1 MERTGVIIVAGGS
14 GSRAGGARPK
24 QFRFLGGMPV
34 LARTINT
41 FAAALPGAEIV
52 AVLPEQHIGFWKNLS
67 ARFDVAEHKIAAGGA
82 ERFHS
87 VRNGLAALTSD
98 PGLIAVQDGG
108 YAEVSGD
115 ALNAQDVCG
124 PSYAPAFSMSR
135 TDAEL
140 LKAAMNESGE
150 AAVTLDADSRVGKN
164 GTSYNIVGTIPGRD
178 TESMVLMSAHYDS
191 YFAGFQDDNA
201 AIALMMGIAKG
212 LIDSGYQP
220 EKTLVF
226 CAMAAEEWGVSNT
239 RYDWST
245 GAYEQVFTV
254 HPEWRGQ
261 VIADL
266 NFELPALAHGTR
278 ARIRSTYE
286 YVDFLEEFL
295 ENLPEL
301 TQGYPEET
309 RITAPIETWSDDFS
323 IAIAGIPSMVND
335 FTGGSFMET
344 HYHSQFDNDTYYDED
359 VYRLHHELFGL
370 LLMAIDR
377 TRVVPLNFAGTFQ
390 KAKEALDL
398 DWCARTEADG
408 ESLAQA
414 LDEAAELAQQV
425 YDRAAAI
432 NRGQEPGEDAGR
444 LERQLLNLFQQT
456 QDTFVR
462 IDWYGNVQ
470 FPQESLQQSLELLHG
485 AADSLTEGNLSAALR
500 KLYEIDNNRYAFLFE
515 QRVYRHFTQY
525 VFSQPKERLKWGYR
539 RIVGYINL
547 YATVKSLLEKKAK
560 GITDYTA
567 EAAFLQGAAAAQEG
581 AYRDL
586 VGSLNISVEEMKR
599 MLRDCL
605 PR

>member
-1 MERTGVIIVAGGS
+1 M
-14 GSRAGGARPK
+14 
-24 QFRFLGGMPV
+24 
-34 LARTINT
+34 
-41 FAAALPGAEIV
+41 
-52 AVLPEQHIGFWKNLS
+52 
-67 ARFDVAEHKIAAGGA
+67 
-82 ERFHS
+82 
-87 VRNGLAALTSD
+87 
-98 PGLIAVQDGG
+98 
-108 YAEVSGD
+108 
-115 ALNAQDVCG
+115 
-124 PSYAPAFSMSR
+124 
-135 TDAEL
+135 
-140 LKAAMNESGE
+140 
-150 AAVTLDADSRVGKN
+150 
-164 GTSYNIVGTIPGRD
+164 
-178 TESMVLMSAHYDS
+178 
-191 YFAGFQDDNA
+191 
-201 AIALMMGIAKG
+201 
-212 LIDSGYQP
+212 
-220 EKTLVF
+220 
-226 CAMAAEEWGVSNT
+226 
-239 RYDWST
+239 
-245 GAYEQVFTV
+245 
-254 HPEWRGQ
+254 
-261 VIADL
+261 
-266 NFELPALAHGTR
+266 
-278 ARIRSTYE
+278 
-286 YVDFLEEFL
+286 DFLEEFL

-414 LDEAAELAQQV
+414 LDEAAALAQRV

-444 LERQLLNLFQQT
+444 LERQLLDLFQRT

-462 IDWYGNVQ
+462 IDGYGNVQ

-485 AADSLTEGNLSAALR
+485 AADSLAAGNLSAALR

-547 YATVKSLLEKKAK
+547 YATVKSLLEKKAR

-605 PR
+605 PG

>member
-1 MERTGVIIVAGGS
+1 
-14 GSRAGGARPK
+14 
-24 QFRFLGGMPV
+24 
-34 LARTINT
+34 
-41 FAAALPGAEIV
+41 
-52 AVLPEQHIGFWKNLS
+52 
-67 ARFDVAEHKIAAGGA
+67 
-82 ERFHS
+82 
-87 VRNGLAALTSD
+87 
-98 PGLIAVQDGG
+98 
-108 YAEVSGD
+108 
-115 ALNAQDVCG
+115 
-124 PSYAPAFSMSR
+124 
-135 TDAEL
+135 
-140 LKAAMNESGE
+140 
-150 AAVTLDADSRVGKN
+150 
-164 GTSYNIVGTIPGRD
+164 
-178 TESMVLMSAHYDS
+178 
-191 YFAGFQDDNA
+191 
-201 AIALMMGIAKG
+201 
-212 LIDSGYQP
+212 
-220 EKTLVF
+220 
-226 CAMAAEEWGVSNT
+226 
-239 RYDWST
+239 
-245 GAYEQVFTV
+245 
-254 HPEWRGQ
+254 
-261 VIADL
+261 
-266 NFELPALAHGTR
+266 
-278 ARIRSTYE
+278 
-286 YVDFLEEFL
+286 
-295 ENLPEL
+295 
-301 TQGYPEET
+301 
-309 RITAPIETWSDDFS
+309 
-323 IAIAGIPSMVND
+323 MVND

-414 LDEAAELAQQV
+414 LDEAAALAQRV

-432 NRGQEPGEDAGR
+432 NRGQAPGEDAGR

-485 AADSLTEGNLSAALR
+485 AADSLAAGNLSAALR

>member
-1 MERTGVIIVAGGS
+1 M
-14 GSRAGGARPK
+14 
-24 QFRFLGGMPV
+24 
-34 LARTINT
+34 
-41 FAAALPGAEIV
+41 
-52 AVLPEQHIGFWKNLS
+52 
-67 ARFDVAEHKIAAGGA
+67 
-82 ERFHS
+82 
-87 VRNGLAALTSD
+87 
-98 PGLIAVQDGG
+98 
-108 YAEVSGD
+108 
-115 ALNAQDVCG
+115 
-124 PSYAPAFSMSR
+124 
-135 TDAEL
+135 
-140 LKAAMNESGE
+140 
-150 AAVTLDADSRVGKN
+150 
-164 GTSYNIVGTIPGRD
+164 
-178 TESMVLMSAHYDS
+178 
-191 YFAGFQDDNA
+191 
-201 AIALMMGIAKG
+201 
-212 LIDSGYQP
+212 
-220 EKTLVF
+220 
-226 CAMAAEEWGVSNT
+226 
-239 RYDWST
+239 
-245 GAYEQVFTV
+245 
-254 HPEWRGQ
+254 
-261 VIADL
+261 
-266 NFELPALAHGTR
+266 
-278 ARIRSTYE
+278 
-286 YVDFLEEFL
+286 DFLEEFL

-370 LLMAIDR
+370 LLMTIDR

-414 LDEAAELAQQV
+414 LDEAAALAQQV

-432 NRGQEPGEDAGR
+432 NRGQAPGEDAGR

-470 FPQESLQQSLELLHG
+470 FPQESLQESLELLHG
-485 AADSLTEGNLSAALR
+485 AAGSLTEGNLSAALR

-547 YATVKSLLEKKAK
+547 YATVKSLLEKKAR